1 MKMKEV
7 REMTTEELVKA
18 IAEMQ
23 QETLNLQIQSK
34 TGQLENPTKI
44 RQIRRDI
51 ARIKTEMTARA

>member
-18 IAEMQ
+18 VADMQ
-23 QETLNLQIQSK
+23 QEQLNLQIQSK

-44 RQIRRDI
+44 RQNRRDI
-51 ARIKTEMTARA
+51 ARIKTEITTRA